1 MPKTNPAQRV
11 GVFVDVQN
19 LYYSARN
26 IYNSR
31 VNFNEVLKVAVGDRQ
46 LMRAIAYVIKA
57 DMPEEHTFF
66 DALDKAGFEV
76 KSKELQTFY
85 GGNQKGDWDVG
96 IAVDVIK
103 MMSKLDVAVLC
114 GGDGD
119 FAPLVEYLQS
129 SGLLVEVCAF
139 GKSTSG
145 KIKEMVDTF
154 VDLDESK
161 KYLMPMKGFHLFP
174 YSRGKEPK
182 TNPNKNLST
191 NTKSDNTQSSNGASA
206 NPTRLES
213 RKAKTLDLDAEL

>member
-1 MPKTNPAQRV
+1 MAIRNPSQRV

-31 VNFNEVLKVAVGDRQ
+31 VNFGEVLKAAVGDRH
-46 LMRAIAYVIKA
+46 LMRAIAYVVKA

-66 DALDKAGFEV
+66 EALDKAGFEV

-96 IAVDVIK
+96 ISVDIIR
-103 MMSKLDVAVLC
+103 MLSKLDVVVLC

-119 FAPLVEYLQS
+119 FVPLIEYAQQM
-129 SGLLVEVCAF
+129 GVLVEVCAF

-145 KIKEMVDTF
+145 KVKEIADDF
-154 VDLDESK
+154 IDLDQNK
-161 KYLMPMKGFHLFP
+161 KYLIPMKGGRFLDR
-174 YSRGKEPK
+174 YRGG
-182 TNPNKNLST
+182 
-191 NTKSDNTQSSNGASA
+191 SNGNGKNGNGHHNHDS
-206 NPTRLES
+206 NLDNLRES
-213 RKAKTLDLDAEL
+213 K

>member
-1 MPKTNPAQRV
+1 MAIRNPSQRV

-31 VNFNEVLKVAVGDRQ
+31 VNFAQVLEAAVGDRH
-46 LMRAIAYVIKA
+46 LMRAIAYVVKA

-66 DALDKAGFEV
+66 EALDKAGFEV

-96 IAVDVIK
+96 ISVDIIR
-103 MMSKLDVAVLC
+103 MLSKLDVVVLC

-119 FAPLVEYLQS
+119 FVPLIEYAQQM
-129 SGLLVEVCAF
+129 GVLVEVCAF

-145 KIKEMVDTF
+145 KVKELADDF
-154 VDLDESK
+154 IDLDQNK
-161 KYLMPMKGFHLFP
+161 KYLIPMKGFRFFD
-174 YSRGKEPK
+174 RGAKNNGK
-182 TNPNKNLST
+182 GNGNGNHHDHNRDTNLENLR
-191 NTKSDNTQSSNGASA
+191 DNL
-206 NPTRLES
+206 R
-213 RKAKTLDLDAEL
+213 

>member
-1 MPKTNPAQRV
+1 MAIRNPSQRV
-11 GVFVDVQN
+11 GEFVDVQN

-31 VNFNEVLKVAVGDRQ
+31 VNFNEVLKAAVGERH

-85 GGNQKGDWDVG
+85 GGSQKGDWDVG

-103 MMSKLDVAVLC
+103 MMAKLDVVVLC

-119 FAPLVEYLQS
+119 FAPLVEYLQM
-129 SGLLVEVCAF
+129 SGVLVEVCAF

-145 KIKEMVDTF
+145 KIKELADNF
-154 VDLDESK
+154 VDLDQNK
-161 KYLMPMKGFHLFP
+161 KYLIPMKSASSNSFIKPALGFFNRNHKD
-174 YSRGKEPK
+174 SERNGGKR
-182 TNPNKNLST
+182 
-191 NTKSDNTQSSNGASA
+191 QSS
-206 NPTRLES
+206 
-213 RKAKTLDLDAEL
+213 K